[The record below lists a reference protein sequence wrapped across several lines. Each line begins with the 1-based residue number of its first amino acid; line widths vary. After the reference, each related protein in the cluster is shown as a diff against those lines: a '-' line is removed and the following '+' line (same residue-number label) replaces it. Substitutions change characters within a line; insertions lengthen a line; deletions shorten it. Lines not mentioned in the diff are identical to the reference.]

1 MVLSERDVERM
12 VKQKIP
18 KQKIAEAHKRHDEHV
33 KKMKLKFKD
42 LVVDEQGSDEEEGA
56 PPLPPLPS

>member
-18 KQKIAEAHKRHDEHV
+18 KQKIAEAHKRHDEYV
-33 KKMKLKFKD
+33 EKMKLKFKD

-56 PPLPPLPS
+56 P